1 MNLLFATHNQHK
13 TEEIRSILSASG
25 LDVKLMSLHDLYDD
39 EDIIESGVTL
49 DENALIKARA
59 GYVRHG
65 FPTFAD
71 DTGLEVDALD
81 GAPGVYSARYAGES
95 ACSEDNVRKLLKE
108 MEGVKLRNARFR
120 TVIALILEEKEY
132 LFQGIV
138 EGTII
143 QEERGKGGFGYDPL
157 FVPNGSHLTFAE
169 MSEEEKNRISHRGK
183 AVAQLVAFLKERFS
197 DQ

>member
-1 MNLLFATHNQHK
+1 M
-13 TEEIRSILSASG
+13 
-25 LDVKLMSLHDLYDD
+25 
-39 EDIIESGVTL
+39 
-49 DENALIKARA
+49 
-59 GYVRHG
+59 
-65 FPTFAD
+65 
-71 DTGLEVDALD
+71 
-81 GAPGVYSARYAGES
+81 
-95 ACSEDNVRKLLKE
+95 
-108 MEGVKLRNARFR
+108 
-120 TVIALILEEKEY
+120 EEKEY

-143 QEERGKGGFGYDPL
+143 QEKRGQGGFGYDPL